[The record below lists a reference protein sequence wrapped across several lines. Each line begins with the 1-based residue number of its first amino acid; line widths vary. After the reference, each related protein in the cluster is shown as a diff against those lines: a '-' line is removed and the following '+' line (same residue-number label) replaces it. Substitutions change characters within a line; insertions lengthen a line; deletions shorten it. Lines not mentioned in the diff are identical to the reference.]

1 MTDAATLLDACR
13 AVGEDEAARAAIVAG
28 LIAYER
34 HPERRF
40 TNVRDEVTGPIADA
54 LHAGCGTLRKAL
66 ANGLVFEF
74 RYSSKIAR
82 DFVLSTPAVPDHVWE
97 PQTTRLL
104 LHLAAQ
110 GGDAIVGGA
119 YFGDQAIPLAHALG
133 GTGLCH
139 CFEPDGA
146 QAEMLARNA
155 SLNGLDN
162 LRVDRRA
169 LWSEAGETLG
179 FVGADAYGRTVPA
192 AGGIT
197 TTSIDA
203 YVEEQ
208 GIARV
213 GVIMLDLEG
222 SEHAVLQGAEGVLRR
237 EGPPI
242 VFEIHRSYVDWT
254 EGLEQTDIARFLA
267 GLGYTLFA
275 VRDFQS
281 NYDMA
286 GRPIELVP
294 IATAVTDGPP
304 HGFNVLA
311 VRDLSMIE
319 DDIFRVVP
327 GVSPKLLLHRD
338 PKLHHPTGG
347 L

>member
-1 MTDAATLLDACR
+1 MTDAATLFDACR
-13 AVGEDEAARAAIVAG
+13 AVGEDEAARAAIVAA
-28 LIAYER
+28 LTAYER
-34 HPERRF
+34 HSERRF

-54 LHAGCGTLRKAL
+54 LHAGCGILRKTL
-66 ANGLVFEF
+66 AGGLVFEF

-82 DFVLSTPAVPDHVWE
+82 DFVLSTPEVPDHVWE

-104 LHLAAQ
+104 LHLAAR
-110 GGDAIVGGA
+110 GGDAMVGGA
-119 YFGDQAIPLAHALG
+119 YFGDQAIPLADAMG
-133 GTGLCH
+133 GRGLCH
-139 CFEPDGA
+139 CFEPDEA
-146 QAEMLARNA
+146 QAEMLALNV
-155 SLNGLDN
+155 SLNHLEN
-162 LRVDRRA
+162 VRVDRRA
-169 LWSEAGETLG
+169 LWNEAGATLG

-192 AGGIT
+192 VGGIT
-197 TTSIDA
+197 TTSIEA
-203 YVEEQ
+203 YAEEQ

-213 GVIMLDLEG
+213 GLIMLDLEG
-222 SEHAVLQGAEGVLRR
+222 SEHAVLQGGEGVLRR
-237 EGPPI
+237 DGPSI
-242 VFEIHRSYVDWT
+242 VFEIHRSYVDWSA
-254 EGLEQTDIARFLA
+254 GLAQTDIARFLA

-294 IATAVTDGPP
+294 IATAFTDGPP

-311 VRDLSMIE
+311 VRDLSTID

-338 PKLHHPTGG
+338 PTLHHPTGG